1 MGFKIEETKDFIRL
15 LIFLIISPVIGM
27 VMLLGFMATSLA
39 MVCMFIKDFIMNK
52 TNFMFAVRIKQD
64 NFIERPMYNITLS

>member
-27 VMLLGFMATSLA
+27 VMLLGFISTSLA
-39 MVCMFIKDFIMNK
+39 MVCMYIKDFIMNK
-52 TNFMFAVRIKQD
+52 LDKK
-64 NFIERPMYNITLS
+64 

>member
-1 MGFKIEETKDFIRL
+1 MGFKIKEIKDFIRL

-39 MVCMFIKDFIMNK
+39 MVCMYIKDFIMNRLEK
-52 TNFMFAVRIKQD
+52 NNEILNKKSFR
-64 NFIERPMYNITLS
+64 

>member
-15 LIFLIISPVIGM
+15 LIFLIISPVNGM

-52 TNFMFAVRIKQD
+52 LEKNNEILNKKSFR
-64 NFIERPMYNITLS
+64 

>member
-1 MGFKIEETKDFIRL
+1 MGFKIKEIKDFIRL

-39 MVCMFIKDFIMNK
+39 MVCMYIKDFIMNK
-52 TNFMFAVRIKQD
+52 LEKNNEILNKKSFR
-64 NFIERPMYNITLS
+64 

>member
-1 MGFKIEETKDFIRL
+1 MGFKIKEIKDFIRL

-39 MVCMFIKDFIMNK
+39 MICMFIKDFIMNK
-52 TNFMFAVRIKQD
+52 LEKNNEILNKKSFR
-64 NFIERPMYNITLS
+64 